1 MAVYRL
7 GCVPYLNARPL
18 IAPLEGD
25 PEFSIIYE
33 PPSSLPALIES
44 GAVHAA
50 MVSSIFALQSPHA
63 RVAAGVSISSRG
75 RVESVRLFSK
85 VPFDGIRRLALD
97 ASSLTSTALCRL
109 VLAERFECEPAT
121 FGAAPDLDAMLT
133 SADAALLIGDP
144 GMSAAPLDEMFVLD
158 LGKAWEEMTGLPFV
172 WALWVGGEGLD
183 DRLAARLA
191 QARAQGVASI
201 EGIAEQEAGARGW
214 SLATCRHYLAEV
226 MEYTLEDEHLDA
238 LGRFGAMC
246 ERRGLLARAYEP
258 EIVGAL
264 MAG

>member
-1 MAVYRL
+1 MAEYRL

-18 IAPLEGD
+18 IAALEGD
-25 PEFSIIYE
+25 PEFGILYE
-33 PPSSLPALIES
+33 PPSSLPGLIES

-63 RVAAGVSISSRG
+63 RIAAGVSISSRG
-75 RVESVRLFSK
+75 RVESVRLFSQ

-109 VLAERFECEPAT
+109 VLAERFDCEPTT
-121 FGAAPDLDAMLT
+121 FDAEPDLDAML
-133 SADAALLIGDP
+133 SAADAALLIGDP
-144 GMSAAPLDEMFVLD
+144 GMSATPSDDLFVLD

-183 DRLAARLA
+183 DRLAARLV
-191 QARAQGVASI
+191 QARSEGVASI
-201 EGIAEQEAGARGW
+201 ETIAEREAAVRGW
-214 SLATCRHYLAEV
+214 SLSTCRHYLAEV
-226 MEYTLEDEHLDA
+226 MEYTLDDEHFEA
-238 LGRFGAMC
+238 LRRFGTMC
-246 ERRGLLARAYEP
+246 EMHGLLKTAYEP

-264 MAG
+264 KAG